1 MKIGM
6 QTWGSHG
13 DIRPFIALAE
23 GLREAGHDVTL
34 AITCVDSDRYD
45 SLVSGAGLR
54 ILLTSSPVIQDKAQL
69 KKIGE
74 SIFFEK
80 NPITQTQMAIE
91 KLFLPAESEMYE
103 VSEQLCSKNDL
114 VIGHYFHYP
123 LNAAAERFGRAYVSI
138 ALVHGAVPSAFRPPS
153 GVPNL
158 GTFGNRLA
166 WRLARSVLNRKLKQY
181 SDRLRQKNGIGVAR
195 DLIDNVWAS
204 PQLTLLAISPT
215 ICTRNQDWPDY
226 YQVCGALDTKDT
238 LLEGEISK
246 ELQAVL
252 DDGTPPIYMT
262 FGSVLSGS
270 DEKETIS
277 LLSEAAKLASVR
289 AVIQSPGW
297 ERCGFKPTTGV
308 YFVDSVPHAAIFPHC
323 RAIVHHGGAGTSQSA
338 LRAGKPSVV
347 VAHTAEQELW
357 GRELKR
363 IGVASKLL
371 LRRKLTSSQLAAA
384 IELVVGSS
392 GINER
397 ANRLG
402 REVSM
407 ENGVAIAVRLI
418 SNKFPAQRSSPA
430 DVKVHPL

>member
-1 MKIGM
+1 
-6 QTWGSHG
+6 
-13 DIRPFIALAE
+13 L
-23 GLREAGHDVTL
+23 
-34 AITCVDSDRYD
+34 
-45 SLVSGAGLR
+45 
-54 ILLTSSPVIQDKAQL
+54 
-69 KKIGE
+69 
-74 SIFFEK
+74 
-80 NPITQTQMAIE
+80 
-91 KLFLPAESEMYE
+91 E
-103 VSEQLCSKNDL
+103 VSCQ
-114 VIGHYFHYP
+114 
-123 LNAAAERFGRAYVSI
+123 AA
-138 ALVHGAVPSAFRPPS
+138 
-153 GVPNL
+153 
-158 GTFGNRLA
+158 
-166 WRLARSVLNRKLKQY
+166 KK
-181 SDRLRQKNGIGVAR
+181 
-195 DLIDNVWAS
+195 
-204 PQLTLLAISPT
+204 
-215 ICTRNQDWPDY
+215 
-226 YQVCGALDTKDT
+226 
-238 LLEGEISK
+238 
-246 ELQAVL
+246 
-252 DDGTPPIYMT
+252 
-262 FGSVLSGS
+262 
-270 DEKETIS
+270 TIS

-289 AVIQSPGW
+289 AA
-297 ERCGFKPTTGV
+297 
-308 YFVDSVPHAAIFPHC
+308 SVVGMGKVRLNQHWRLFCRFSSSRRHFSHC